1 VSPPV
6 ALPYNGKMTGATHAA
21 EMAFTFNS
29 FASPDSQAFTF
40 HDRNEP
46 EVRQLAELWSGTIIA
61 MAKTGD
67 PNGAGLPSWPCY
79 SWDDQSC
86 LVLDVNPRIETGL
99 DKLHQKLWGDT

>member
-1 VSPPV
+1 
-6 ALPYNGKMTGATHAA
+6 MTGATHAA

-29 FASPDSQAFTF
+29 FANPDSQAFTF

-79 SWDDQSC
+79 SSDDQSC